1 MAGQLYVLSGPSGT
15 GKSVI
20 IRELRKEVAGLDYC
34 VSHTTRKPRNNE
46 TNGADYHFVDM
57 ETFKAMIQRGD
68 FIEWAQVYDDYY
80 GTSVSELEGKIE
92 QGHDVI
98 MDIDVQGARNIRKRY
113 RQSTLIYVLP
123 PSMETLEKRL
133 KERATD
139 PQEVIKRRIEKAL
152 SEIGN
157 CRWYDYIVFN
167 EDLDAAVEEA
177 KSIIVSKRCRTPSRL
192 SMVEKRLGVKLTRN
206 NFPGSK

>member
-1 MAGQLYVLSGPSGT
+1 
-15 GKSVI
+15 
-20 IRELRKEVAGLDYC
+20 
-34 VSHTTRKPRNNE
+34 
-46 TNGADYHFVDM
+46 
-57 ETFKAMIQRGD
+57 
-68 FIEWAQVYDDYY
+68 
-80 GTSVSELEGKIE
+80 
-92 QGHDVI
+92 